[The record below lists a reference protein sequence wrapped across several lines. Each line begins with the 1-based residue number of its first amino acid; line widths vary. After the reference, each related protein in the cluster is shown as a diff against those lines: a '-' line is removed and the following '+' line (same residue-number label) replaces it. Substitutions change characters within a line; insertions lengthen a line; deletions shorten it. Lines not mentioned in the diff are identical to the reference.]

1 MGVDTRKPPLPAP
14 TESSMLNTSGGSITG
29 TDLATD
35 VSRRTDQTSYSIPDD
50 GSPITI
56 STRRKHRDKDQEST
70 LTRGSHHSQTSLLIE
85 YFEGGKGPNVRTRPS
100 VRVKVTPSAA
110 RKIKDTSE
118 HIQISETG
126 GTKKPSYSRR
136 ISLGP
141 KVGRDRQVTE
151 TGDDRSLSSYTSA
164 AEDSNVG
171 QRGPPVEI
179 EVLHRDQGSDLSGAS
194 QVQGQQHAYQNTSD
208 ISSMPPDS
216 MLDDNAGNTTPR
228 RNRSRSLSKEQAFAA
243 QDKLKTPSRR
253 RSRSLSRE
261 RITQKAI
268 EKLGSKPREVSG
280 GKHRSGSASKTRS
293 RNTSKEHIVESVKSP
308 RRRSS
313 RHHHDEELTSG
324 AESSLLT
331 TSQLSAERKSGD
343 QQSFRSGTSKS
354 SINNPRL
361 LDMVE
366 DAVRRLILPELSALK
381 KEQKTEQN
389 RTKFERGSRDSIGS
403 GSGASG
409 EGLTRRVSKHASA
422 PDFAGKPKV
431 VLNRDENDPGITLS
445 GNSVKGRKESRR
457 DGGSG
462 GLSGQSY
469 NRDMREETLLR
480 EEEKVRRKRSK
491 DDQRA
496 RDAAATGIAGGILTA
511 AALKHHD
518 SKSSIDS
525 RRERRKRQGKSRSR
539 SASLAESTE
548 EIFYKH
554 DVPLMPMHSDI
565 NESDL
570 TRDSI
575 LSERT
580 AGPHTSTPGQYG
592 AQVHEVSRGSPREV
606 SSPASRTPTRT
617 PVGLQNGLGTQHS
630 NHSRGDLSA
639 RSVDSIRSHR
649 SASDQ
654 QSKVRDVGPAA
665 VAAGVGVLATDHRL
679 DYHDDLVAHE
689 YVPRVQNRA
698 LSPIQSVASYR
709 DEISEPPDR
718 RSRIRTHSTGSL
730 SPSERAPTKVSNLSI
745 NSLSSA
751 ASTDLARSRRP
762 QAFTVEKGRPVFI
775 SDRSR
780 AMNKTYEDEPTA
792 EGMEQWY
799 DQQHEENE
807 RYRDSTGDSS
817 YRDTMIDVRHM
828 TNYTDDSLDA
838 PYLDKVTAG
847 QQVRGVGANPEYIHT
862 PVAVESA
869 VASLHDPSVLDVR
882 STQSGRS
889 KGGERSYP
897 NSLSGAHPESRDYYA
912 GSEPGIEAVE
922 QGSPLK
928 QQHNARQSTMSSPT
942 RSATRSLKGGEDAVH
957 MGASGLPIADDPI
970 PEIGLGL
977 DSESDIN
984 TNPSIIQGP
993 MGGLPHGSRDHWPY
1007 QPTPPQSKGNVL
1019 SGHSDHDGSDGLQP
1033 TEAGLL
1039 TAAAVAANHNRKLEL
1054 NGNGNGPEHGRGVER
1069 DFESKPAVDDDYYHG
1084 VNHDFG
1090 SERDPFVHIKSI
1102 PTPPMAKDE
1111 GYISA
1116 ANPRSPGN
1124 YTPEPLGKD
1133 VRMHDEDEVDGI
1145 DYILAGE
1152 DPFLSNRHARHL
1164 SGNSH
1169 GMQSPLYDSATG
1181 RGIDR
1186 IQSKDVVALMDHVS
1200 YCLRTQLLY

>member
-14 TESSMLNTSGGSITG
+14 TESSTLNTSGGSITG

-56 STRRKHRDKDQEST
+56 STRRKRDHRDKDRNEGT
-70 LTRGSHHSQTSLLIE
+70 LTRASHHSQTSLLIE
-85 YFEGGKGPNVRTRPS
+85 YFEGGKGPNLRTRPS

-110 RKIKDTSE
+110 RKIKETSD

-126 GTKKPSYSRR
+126 GTRKPSYSQR

-141 KVGRDRQVTE
+141 KIGRDRQIAE
-151 TGDDRSLSSYTSA
+151 TGDDRSISSYTSA

-194 QVQGQQHAYQNTSD
+194 QVQGQQHTYQNTSD

-216 MLDDNAGNTTPR
+216 MLDVNAGNITPR
-228 RNRSRSLSKEQAFAA
+228 RNRSRSMSREKVYTA

-261 RITQKAI
+261 RIAQKVI
-268 EKLGSKPREVSG
+268 EKLGSKPREVSS

-293 RNTSKEHIVESVKSP
+293 RNASKEHIVESVKSP
-308 RRRSS
+308 GRRSS

-331 TSQLSAERKSGD
+331 TSQLSGEKKSGD

-445 GNSVKGRKESRR
+445 GNSVKGRKGFWR

-462 GLSGQSY
+462 GVSGQSY
-469 NRDMREETLLR
+469 NRDPRDEISLGEQ
-480 EEEKVRRKRSK
+480 EKVRRKRSK
-491 DDQRA
+491 EGHRA
-496 RDAAATGIAGGILTA
+496 RDAAATGLAGGILTA

-518 SKSSIDS
+518 SRSSVDSS
-525 RRERRKRQGKSRSR
+525 RRERRKKQGNSRSR
-539 SASLAESTE
+539 SASLAQSTE
-548 EIFYKH
+548 EIFFKH
-554 DVPLMPMHSDI
+554 DVPLMPMRSEI
-565 NESDL
+565 NESEL

-580 AGPHTSTPGQYG
+580 AGPQTSTPGHHG
-592 AQVHEVSRGSPREV
+592 AQVYEVSRGSPREV

-617 PVGLQNGLGTQHS
+617 PVALQRGLGTHHS
-630 NHSRGDLSA
+630 NHSRGDLSV
-639 RSVDSIRSHR
+639 RSVDSDRSHR

-654 QSKVRDVGPAA
+654 QSKAREAGLASTT
-665 VAAGVGVLATDHRL
+665 AGVGVLAADHRL

-689 YVPRVQNRA
+689 YVPREQNRA
-698 LSPIQSVASYR
+698 LSPIQSVASYK
-709 DEISEPPDR
+709 DETSEPPDR
-718 RSRIRTHSTGSL
+718 RSRIRTHSTGSMT
-730 SPSERAPTKVSNLSI
+730 PSERAPTKASNLSI
-745 NSLSSA
+745 DSLSSA
-751 ASTDLARSRRP
+751 ASTDLARSRRA
-762 QAFTVEKGRPVFI
+762 QAFTVQNGRPVFK
-775 SDRSR
+775 SDRSQPLETR
-780 AMNKTYEDEPTA
+780 YEDEPTA
-792 EGMEQWY
+792 ESMDQWY
-799 DQQHEENE
+799 HQQHVENE

-817 YRDTMIDVRHM
+817 YRDTTIDVRHM
-828 TNYTDDSLDA
+828 TNYTDDSSDA
-838 PYLDKVTAG
+838 PYLDRVTAG
-847 QQVRGVGANPEYIHT
+847 QEVRGVGANPEYIHT

-889 KGGERSYP
+889 KGGERSYQ
-897 NSLSGAHPESRDYYA
+897 NSLNGGHPESRDYYA
-912 GSEPGIEAVE
+912 GSEPGLAAAE

-928 QQHNARQSTMSSPT
+928 QQRIARDSAMSSPT
-942 RSATRSLKGGEDAVH
+942 QSATRSLEGDEEAVRL
-957 MGASGLPIADDPI
+957 GASGLPIAGDPI
-970 PEIGLGL
+970 PEIGHGL

-993 MGGLPHGSRDHWPY
+993 MGGLPQGSRDHWPY
-1007 QPTPPQSKGNVL
+1007 QPTPPQSNGNVF
-1019 SGHSDHDGSDGLQP
+1019 SGRSNHGDPNGLQ
-1033 TEAGLL
+1033 TVDAGLL
-1039 TAAAVAANHNRKLEL
+1039 SAAAVATTHNHESEL
-1054 NGNGNGPEHGRGVER
+1054 DDHGNGSEHDHEVEGNY
-1069 DFESKPAVDDDYYHG
+1069 ESKPAVNDNYYHG
-1084 VNHDFG
+1084 GIQDFG
-1090 SERDPFVHIKSI
+1090 PNRDPFMHTKSV

-1124 YTPEPLGKD
+1124 ITPEPLSKD
-1133 VRMHDEDEVDGI
+1133 LRYEDEDEIDGI
-1145 DYILAGE
+1145 DYVLAGE

-1181 RGIDR
+1181 KGIDR
-1186 IQSKDVVALMDHVS
+1186 IQSKDIVALMDHVS
-1200 YCLRTQLLY
+1200 YY